1 MFSID
6 TFIGHERMSTEDLL
20 LKIEAAVIDGETEFY
35 INASGQHDIGGPL
48 WNKDGKTLHF
58 EVNNAGQRL
67 GSMCLPN
74 TEILAHGSVS
84 ADAGWLNS
92 GGIITIRG
100 DAGDTA
106 GHCAAGGKI
115 YIGGRAGTRTGS
127 LMKHD
132 PLYEE
137 PQLWIL
143 NGTGSFSFE
152 FMGGGRAVVC
162 GVGEEHSDS
171 ILGERPCVGMVGGVV
186 YVRGNVAGY
195 PDDIIEESLDEEDIA
210 FLTEGMPTFLK
221 AVDREELQERLTDW
235 SQWKKLRP
243 LTFEEHQPKK
253 APDLRSFRRENWFKD
268 GLFADVA
275 VDDGTVINTVNTG
288 LYRLRVPQWENGKYA
303 APCEFSCPCGIPTQ
317 KRLELIREGKLEE
330 AAKLVL
336 EYTPFPASVCGTL
349 CPNLCMKVC
358 TRSTVDESVQIGA
371 LGLLSAETPV
381 AAPAAETGKN
391 VAVIGGG
398 VAGLS
403 VAWQLRRKGHSVTVY
418 DDGEQV
424 GGKIEQAI
432 PRFRMPHDRLEKEL
446 ARIESIGV
454 KFVPK
459 TLVDAARFEEL
470 QRNNDAVVVAVG
482 GSRNRCFSNWEGIE
496 HLTMGL
502 EYLKALNRGE
512 TPRTGKRVVVL
523 GAGDSG
529 MDVAVSAYK
538 LGAESV
544 VAVCRR
550 RPAASAKE
558 LAAFRAL
565 GGEVRTGFM
574 LSKITPVGVTAE
586 DGTFI
591 PADQVIVSIGE
602 EPVLDFLPKDK
613 DIKTYNDSWLVPND
627 ERQIMPGVFAV
638 GDVIKPGLLTDA
650 IGDGIGTAQAVNQ
663 YLNNEPITPIEK
675 KPVIPAERLNKAYFQ
690 KCRHCDIPAAA
701 DEHNRCISCGTCRD
715 CRMCIES
722 CPEKAIS
729 RIDLGDGKWEYVSD
743 ASKCIGCGICAAV
756 CPCGVWNLT
765 PNPEPINMYRT
776 YDQKH

>member
-1 MFSID
+1 MFTIE

-20 LKIEAAVIDGETEFY
+20 LKIEEAVRKGETEFY

-162 GVGEEHSDS
+162 GIGEEHSDS
-171 ILGERPCVGMVGGVV
+171 VLGDRPCVGMVGGAV
-186 YVRGNVAGY
+186 YVRGNIAGY
-195 PDDIIEESLDEEDIA
+195 PDDILEEALDEGDIA
-210 FLTEGMPTFLK
+210 FLEDGMPEFLK
-221 AVDREELQERLTDW
+221 AVDRQELLSRLTDW
-235 SQWKKLRP
+235 KQWRKLRP
-243 LTFEEHQPKK
+243 LSYEEHQPRK
-253 APDLRSFRRENWFKD
+253 APDLRSFRLSSWFKD
-268 GLFADVA
+268 GLFSDVA
-275 VDDGTVINTVNTG
+275 ADDGIVLNTVNTG
-288 LYRLRVPQWENGKYA
+288 IYRLRVPRWENGKYS
-303 APCEFSCPCGIPTQ
+303 APCQFQCPCGIPTQ
-317 KRLELIREGKLEE
+317 KRFQLIREGRLAE
-330 AAKLVL
+330 AARLVL
-336 EYTPFPASVCGTL
+336 EYTPFPGSVCGTL
-349 CPNLCMKVC
+349 CPNPCMEKC
-358 TRSTVDESVQIGA
+358 SRKTVDEAVQIGA
-371 LGLLSAETPV
+371 LGLLSVETPV
-381 AAPAAETGKN
+381 EAPAVETGKR

-403 VAWQLRRKGHSVTVY
+403 AAWQLRRKGHSVTVY
-418 DDGEQV
+418 DDGDKV
-424 GGKIEQAI
+424 GGKIQQAI
-432 PRFRMPHDRLEKEL
+432 PRFRLPHERLEKEL
-446 ARIESIGV
+446 ARIEGIGV
-454 KFVPK
+454 KFVPGIQ
-459 TLVDAARFEEL
+459 VDKGRFEEL
-470 QRNNDAVVVAVG
+470 REDNDAVVVAVG
-482 GSRNRCFSNWEGIE
+482 GSRPRWFSTWEGVG

-502 EYLKALNRGE
+502 DYLKAINRGE
-512 TPRTGKRVVVL
+512 TPRTGKRVVVI

-550 RPAASAKE
+550 KPAASDRE

-565 GGEVRTGFM
+565 GGRIVCPFM
-574 LSKITPVGVTAE
+574 LSRITPVGVTAE

-591 PADQVIVSIGE
+591 GADQVIVSIGE
-602 EPVLDFLPKDK
+602 EPVLDFLPEG
-613 DIKTYNDSWLVPND
+613 IETYNDNWLVPNA
-627 ERQIMPGVFAV
+627 EKQVLPGVFAA
-638 GDVIKPGLLTDA
+638 GDVIKPGRLTDA
-650 IGDGIGTAQAVNQ
+650 IGDGIAAAQAVDQ
-663 YLNNEPITPIEK
+663 YLNNEPVIPEAK
-675 KPVIPAERLNKAYFQ
+675 KAVIPAGRLNKACFQ
-690 KCRHCDIPAAA
+690 KYHHGALPAPG
-701 DEHNRCISCGTCRD
+701 DDHVRCISCGSCRD
-715 CRMCIES
+715 CGMCLES

-729 RIDLGDGKWEYVSD
+729 RIDLGNGQWKYVSD
-743 ASKCIGCGICAAV
+743 DSRCIGCGICEAV
-756 CPCGVWNLT
+756 CPCGVWSLID
-765 PNPEPINMYRT
+765 NPEPVDMYRSFN
-776 YDQKH
+776 HHR